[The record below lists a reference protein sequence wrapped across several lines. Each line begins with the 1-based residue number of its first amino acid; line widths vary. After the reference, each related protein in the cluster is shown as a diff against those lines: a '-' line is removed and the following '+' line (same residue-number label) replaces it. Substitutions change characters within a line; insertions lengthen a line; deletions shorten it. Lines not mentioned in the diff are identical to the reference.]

1 MNSTLLKLV
10 PAAVALVLGAVVLT
24 LALRAG
30 LTAGADDTLRSEPLV
45 VGEVHA
51 LTLNEGIVPFRNTTA
66 TVSVESEEPV
76 FLGVANPVDVASYL
90 GGVAVE
96 EITEVQVPGELSHR
110 QVPGENEPPAPP
122 GDLDWWAGSQTGTS
136 VAHSFDVDAEPG
148 MVVLLGAEG
157 QPIEDAR
164 VTVTVETD
172 GVFGLSLMGVALA
185 SLLFGV
191 AAFLALTWWYDRIR
205 LAPRR
210 SAGERRFPRR
220 PAERGAPSRLD
231 RRGRDRSSGAAGVLG
246 GLRNRVAGAGRAVR
260 PGASRRSSGSRRR
273 R

>member
-51 LTLNEGIVPFRNTTA
+51 LTFNEGIVPFRNTTA

-110 QVPGENEPPAPP
+110 QVPGENEPPVPP
-122 GDLDWWAGSQTGTS
+122 GELDWWAGSQAGTS
-136 VAHSFDVDAEPG
+136 VAHSFDVDADPG

-157 QPIEDAR
+157 QSIEGAR
-164 VTVTVETD
+164 VTVTVDTD

-205 LAPRR
+205 LAPRPSGGEKR
-210 SAGERRFPRR
+210 LSRGSAG
-220 PAERGAPSRLD
+220 RGDRS
-231 RRGRDRSSGAAGVLG
+231 RRGRDRSGRAAGVLKS
-246 GLRNRVAGAGRAVR
+246 LRNRAEGAGRTVR
-260 PGASRRSSGSRRR
+260 PGGSRRSSGSRRR